1 MGQGQSAR
9 FGSSITVFHYARLP
23 TISKGMMIKM
33 FKQLS
38 PCKDCINRALGC
50 HSTCK
55 SYKEW
60 EELEQRTAR
69 EVARNACKN
78 MRTKRESNGI

>member
-1 MGQGQSAR
+1 
-9 FGSSITVFHYARLP
+9 
-23 TISKGMMIKM
+23 MMIKM

-50 HSTCK
+50 HSNCK

-60 EELEQRTAR
+60 KEYFDADKQKYNDDKLEQRTAR

-78 MRTKRESNGI
+78 MRTKRASNGI